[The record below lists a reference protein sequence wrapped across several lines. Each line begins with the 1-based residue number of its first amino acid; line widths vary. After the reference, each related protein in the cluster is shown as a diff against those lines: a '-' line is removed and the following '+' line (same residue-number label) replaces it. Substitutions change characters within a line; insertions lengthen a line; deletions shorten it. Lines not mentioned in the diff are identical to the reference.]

1 VGANQ
6 GKHDHLNKLQ
16 DGLLS
21 LKGSTNEKKKTE
33 YQKRWLSWNLQPR
46 TAESAS
52 QAKPEPKAG
61 GNSLNSLLREK
72 KNLFGHAPAKL
83 ESTASHRSRVQ
94 AGANKNL

>member
-72 KNLFGHAPAKL
+72 KLIW
-83 ESTASHRSRVQ
+83 TC
-94 AGANKNL
+94 AG